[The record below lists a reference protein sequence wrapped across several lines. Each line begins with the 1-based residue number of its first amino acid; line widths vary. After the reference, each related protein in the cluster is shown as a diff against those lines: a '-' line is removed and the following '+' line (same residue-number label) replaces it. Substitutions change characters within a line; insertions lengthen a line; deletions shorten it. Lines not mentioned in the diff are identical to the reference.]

1 MSSESRIGE
10 LWKQTEKLRSLE
22 MKDEGSFSDGKTYEQ
37 TLAVVDWI
45 FYEIQYTEAVETHIH
60 V

>member
-1 MSSESRIGE
+1 MAPTAKYCIMSSESRIGE

-37 TLAVVDWI
+37 TLAVVD
-45 FYEIQYTEAVETHIH
+45 
-60 V
+60 